1 MIRKSTI
8 LATVIAGVV
17 VAGTVVPQ
25 IARAGAPERARY
37 QQCLSDGALKPNETV
52 ARSQCMW
59 EHWSYMAS
67 YGP

>member
-1 MIRKSTI
+1 MIRKSTM
-8 LATVIAGVV
+8 LAAAFAALV
-17 VAGTVVPQ
+17 VAGMAAPQ
-25 IARAGAPERARY
+25 IVQAGAPERAQY

-52 ARSQCMW
+52 ARSECTW

>member
-8 LATVIAGVV
+8 LATVFAVLV
-17 VAGTVVPQ
+17 VAGMAAPQ
-25 IARAGAPERARY
+25 IARAGSPERARY

-52 ARSQCMW
+52 ARSECMW

>member
-8 LATVIAGVV
+8 LATAFASLVAAGM
-17 VAGTVVPQ
+17 AGPQ
-25 IARAGAPERARY
+25 IAQAGAPERARF

-52 ARSQCMW
+52 ARSECMW

>member
-8 LATVIAGVV
+8 LATAFASLA
-17 VAGTVVPQ
+17 VAGMADPQ
-25 IARAGAPERARY
+25 IAWAGAPERARF

-52 ARSQCMW
+52 ARSECMW

>member
-8 LATVIAGVV
+8 LATACAAVV
-17 VAGTVVPQ
+17 VTGMAVPQ
-25 IARAGAPERARY
+25 IARAGAPERAQY

-52 ARSQCMW
+52 ARSECVW

>member
-8 LATVIAGVV
+8 LATAFAAVV
-17 VAGTVVPQ
+17 VAGMAAPQ
-25 IARAGAPERARY
+25 SAWAGAPQRAQYR
-37 QQCLSDGALKPNETV
+37 QCVSDGALKPNETV
-52 ARSQCMW
+52 ARSECMW

>member
-8 LATVIAGVV
+8 LATAFTSFV
-17 VAGTVVPQ
+17 VAGMTAPQ
-25 IARAGAPERARY
+25 IARADAPERVQY

-52 ARSQCMW
+52 ARSECMW

>member
-1 MIRKSTI
+1 MIRTSTL
-8 LATVIAGVV
+8 LATVIACLA
-17 VAGTVVPQ
+17 VAGMATPQ
-25 IARAGAPERARY
+25 IARAGAPERAQY

-52 ARSQCMW
+52 ARSECMW

>member
-8 LATVIAGVV
+8 LASVFAAVV
-17 VAGTVVPQ
+17 VAGTAVPQ
-25 IARAGAPERARY
+25 TARAGAPERAQYR
-37 QQCLSDGALKPNETV
+37 QCLSVGALKPNETV
-52 ARSQCMW
+52 ARSECMW